1 MRVRVR
7 VRVRVCITRPA
18 IWLDSSALLES
29 ARSTYR
35 VRVRVRVRVRARVG
49 VRLGVR
55 VKGSTRH
62 LLLEAARRERHASV
76 GVQRPAAAQL
86 TRVGH
91 PSQPEAR
98 HTRGRGEAAVHR
110 SGGGDRLPLLL
121 SEAVEPPPWRERVSR
136 RLLLLLTDRL
146 PLLRAERVEAASG
159 CRRVRVGLDA
169 LLLICLARD
178 RALLDPLRVR
188 LRRRRLSVLPEHL
201 GFTSGWSAV

>member
-1 MRVRVR
+1 M
-7 VRVRVCITRPA
+7 
-18 IWLDSSALLES
+18 
-29 ARSTYR
+29 
-35 VRVRVRVRVRARVG
+35 G
-49 VRLGVR
+49 RLGGR

-188 LRRRRLSVLPEHL
+188 LLRRRLSVLPEHL
-201 GFTSGWSAV
+201 GFTGWSAV